1 MLNKLRNPRP
11 CLILQSDA
19 SSVGQDTFM
28 NDKETGGNWNNREQE
43 NFVNVNEMFAV
54 KFSLIFFASD
64 HKKINVQINIGNT
77 TMVSILKNLGIFHN
91 KNLNKISR
99 SMQECGIV
107 HKIQIYPNYVN
118 NHFILVEKPSL
129 KLYIKSECIL

>member
-1 MLNKLRNPRP
+1 
-11 CLILQSDA
+11 
-19 SSVGQDTFM
+19 M

-64 HKKINVQINIGNT
+64 YKKINVQINIGNT
-77 TMVSILKNLGIFHN
+77 TMVSILKKLGIFHN

-99 SMQECGIV
+99 SI
-107 HKIQIYPNYVN
+107 
-118 NHFILVEKPSL
+118 
-129 KLYIKSECIL
+129 